1 MKVVTMVGKRTLT
14 LSDEERVQLIEHR
27 DHDPHPQVRERCA
40 AMVKIADGQ
49 TAHAV
54 AGKGLLKPRDPD
66 TIYGWLDRYEKQG
79 LEGLLSR
86 LHGGQRRRFRGTR

>member
-1 MKVVTMVGKRTLT
+1 MTMVRKRTLS
-14 LSDEERVQLIEHR
+14 LSEDERGELIEHR
-27 DHDPHPQVRERCA
+27 DHDPNPQVRERCA
-40 AMVKIADGQ
+40 ALVKIAEGQ

-54 AGKGLLKPRDPD
+54 ASQGLLKPRDPD
-66 TIYGWLDRYEKQG
+66 TIYGWLNLYQNQG